1 MDKELQLVFT
11 TDQAKKKIITV
22 ANPRED
28 VTLDEAQA
36 AMQVLIDNP
45 VFDSA
50 NGELAEIA
58 EARMHTCTTSEL
70 L

>member
-1 MDKELQLVFT
+1 MEKELQLVFT
-11 TDQAKKKIITV
+11 TDQNKKKIITV

-36 AMQVLIDNP
+36 AMQVLIEQA
-45 VFDSA
+45 VFENAS
-50 NGELAEIA
+50 GELPEIA
-58 EARMHTCTTSEL
+58 ETRMHTCNMTEL

>member
-11 TDQAKKKIITV
+11 TDQNKKKIITV

-50 NGELAEIA
+50 NGELTEIA
-58 EARMHTCTTSEL
+58 EVRMHTCTTSEL

>member
-1 MDKELQLVFT
+1 MDKELQLVFK
-11 TDQAKKKIITV
+11 TDQGKKKIITV

-36 AMQVLIDNP
+36 AMQVLIEQAI
-45 VFDSA
+45 FESA
-50 NGELAEIA
+50 TGELAEIA
-58 EARMHTCTTSEL
+58 EARMHTCNMTEL

>member
-1 MDKELQLVFT
+1 MDKELQLVFK
-11 TDQAKKKIITV
+11 TDQGKKKIITV

-36 AMQVLIDNP
+36 AMQVLIEQAIFEN
-45 VFDSA
+45 A
-50 NGELAEIA
+50 AGELAEIA
-58 EARMHTCTTSEL
+58 EARMHTCNMTEL

>member
-1 MDKELQLVFT
+1 MNKELQLVFT

-50 NGELAEIA
+50 NGELAAIV

>member
-1 MDKELQLVFT
+1 MEKELQLVFT
-11 TDQAKKKIITV
+11 TDQNKKKIITV
-22 ANPRED
+22 AQPRED

-50 NGELAEIA
+50 NGELAAVA